1 MQHGIVVLC
10 NNVAFDV
17 SNFIYSEMKKYC
29 YPIFLLVL
37 FWGCTDN
44 GPGFP
49 DGDVVGYRP
58 VYTSDIDL
66 TISIGESREIVNTGK
81 IFKQGDILLLNEV
94 NEGIHFINNT
104 DPTNPVSLGFLTIR
118 GSTDMSVRDDV
129 LYVNQY
135 SDIVAL
141 DFTDL
146 QNISEISR
154 QRNAFEVASSAQL
167 TPPQS
172 GYYFECVDASK
183 GEVVDWQLTTI
194 TKPKCYR

>member
-1 MQHGIVVLC
+1 
-10 NNVAFDV
+10 
-17 SNFIYSEMKKYC
+17 MKKYLC
-29 YPIFLLVL
+29 PIFLLVL
-37 FWGCTDN
+37 LWSCTDN

-49 DGDVVGYRP
+49 EGDVVGYRP
-58 VYTSDIDL
+58 VYAVDIDL
-66 TISIGESREIVNTGK
+66 TISIGGSREIVNTGK
-81 IFKQGDILLLNEV
+81 IFRQGDILLLNEV

-104 DPTNPVSLGFLTIR
+104 DPTNPVNLGFLTIK

-141 DFTDL
+141 DFSDL
-146 QNISEISR
+146 QNIREINR

-167 TPPQS
+167 TPPER

-194 TKPKCYR
+194 TNPKCYR